1 MNKWP
6 LFLTLLLSPITP
18 FAQFSAIAYTI
29 AGSTYEQNFNQLPS
43 SGSFNLTGKGPH
55 ALDQAP
61 LSWTTLSGW
70 QVLQISGS
78 QTNTNILSG
87 TGSGTGSGIYSYGL
101 SGNNNRALGSLA
113 SGTGVYAFG
122 VVFEN
127 LTGNI
132 LNKIQIHYKATQW
145 RKGGSGN
152 SNHWQFSYQIRH
164 ANSIDTGNLIKK
176 NEGNLISIH
185 HSTGS
190 ATLNGHLST
199 NQYPIS
205 ITIHDIVWNPSLG

>member
-87 TGSGTGSGIYSYGL
+87 TGSGTGSGIYSYVL

-113 SGTGVYAFG
+113 SGT
-122 VVFEN
+122 
-127 LTGNI
+127 
-132 LNKIQIHYKATQW
+132 
-145 RKGGSGN
+145 
-152 SNHWQFSYQIRH
+152 
-164 ANSIDTGNLIKK
+164 
-176 NEGNLISIH
+176 
-185 HSTGS
+185 
-190 ATLNGHLST
+190 
-199 NQYPIS
+199 
-205 ITIHDIVWNPSLG
+205 